1 MNAVSA
7 QPEQARLISVR
18 LHLEGGQVIPLELR
32 EDAPELLLIFQILA
46 SRGNDA
52 VQPIE
57 KFLQLPLEN
66 GKAACSFNSQQLV
79 SVITEPPVI
88 VQLEMPAPP
97 VPERSSQYSTL
108 QTAAAA
114 DGVSAAPAG
123 NQTTVLHTPR
133 YMMVDDFLSPDECA
147 AMLAYAQS
155 HEAEFESGTVEGHAS
170 PHRQNKVIMGFADTA
185 HSRLLQN
192 RLLTWLPLLLAGL
205 ELPAFPLRCVESQL
219 TASNDGHFYRIHSD
233 AGPKLADSRVLTCVY
248 YFFRQ
253 PRPFSGGALRL
264 YDELEQGGQRQ
275 ATSKFRSFEPVSNR
289 LLVFHSSAFHELM
302 PIRCPS
308 RQFADSRF
316 AATNWLVSSPESIPE
331 ARFGWGQL
339 HCGIVPPQ
347 FAN

>member
-7 QPEQARLISVR
+7 QPEQARLIAVR
-18 LHLEGGQVIPLELR
+18 LHLEGGQEIQLELR

-66 GKAACSFNSQQLV
+66 GKAACSFNSRQLV

-88 VQLEMPAPP
+88 VQLEMPAAPRTVPRDQQMAGRTAP
-97 VPERSSQYSTL
+97 VANGASTAPASSQ
-108 QTAAAA
+108 TA
-114 DGVSAAPAG
+114 
-123 NQTTVLHTPR
+123 VLHTPG
-133 YMMVDDFLSPDECA
+133 YMIIDDFLTADECE
-147 AMLAYAQS
+147 AMLAWAQS
-155 HEAEFESGTVEGHAS
+155 HESDFESGTVEGQAS
-170 PHRQNKVIMGFADTA
+170 PHRQNKVIMGFADTS

-192 RLLTWLPLLLAGL
+192 RLLTWFPHLAAGL
-205 ELPAFPLRCVESQL
+205 ELQPFPLRYVESQL
-219 TASNDGHFYRIHSD
+219 TASNDGHFYRLHSD

-248 YFFRQ
+248 YFFRK

-264 YDELEQGGQRQ
+264 YEELEQGGQRL

-289 LLVFHSSAFHELM
+289 LLVFRSTAFHELM

-316 AATNWLVSSPESIPE
+316 AATNWLVSSPEPIPE

-347 FAN
+347 FAD